1 MSDLASRGY
10 ATPDVLVDTSWVA
23 AHLHDPN
30 VRLVEADEDVLLY
43 ELGHIPGAVKLD
55 WHVDV
60 QDPVERDFVDK
71 AGFERLMSRWG
82 IMPDTT
88 VVWYGDRHN
97 SYAIRGF
104 WMMDYYK
111 HPSPVYVLEGGR
123 ERWLAED
130 RPRST
135 DPARPPAHPSYPVPS
150 AVNEANHADWQRTL
164 DASRSANAVVLD
176 VRARGEYDGT
186 TVRAARGGHIPGA
199 AHVEWTDA
207 TAGDNVLKSEAELRA
222 MYEAAGVTPDKAVVA
237 HCQLGIRAAHT
248 WFVLKH
254 VLGYPDVRNYDGS
267 WAEWGNRDDLPIE
280 S

>member
-1 MSDLASRGY
+1 MSAYVSTQWLHERLGDPSVRVVESSIARASY
-10 ATPDVLVDTSWVA
+10 D
-23 AHLHDPN
+23 
-30 VRLVEADEDVLLY
+30 EA
-43 ELGHIPGAVKLD
+43 HIPGAV
-55 WHVDV
+55 WA
-60 QDPVERDFVDK
+60 DFHGDLLRNGDDTSGLVP
-71 AGFERLMSRWG
+71 APEQFAQLMSRWG

-135 DPARPPAHPSYPVPS
+135 DPARPPAHPAYPMPK
-150 AVNEANHADWQRTL
+150 AVNDANHADWQRTL
-164 DASRSANAVVLD
+164 GASRSPDAVVLD
-176 VRARGEYDGT
+176 VRGRDEYEGT
-186 TVRAARGGHIPGA
+186 NVRAARGGHIPGA
-199 AHVEWTDA
+199 VHVEWTDA
-207 TAGDNVLKSEAELRA
+207 TVAPNVLKPEAELRA

-267 WAEWGNRDDLPIE
+267 WAEWGNREDLPIE
-280 S
+280 Q